1 MASEK
6 LYRNTL
12 NSKLRNV
19 RKFEVDLLAFKKLS
33 KKLSRKKKPQQQ
45 NSKQTGNKDNKI
57 NFKWVLLFTY
67 MRAL

>member
-19 RKFEVDLLAFKKLS
+19 RKFEVDLLAFKKLF
-33 KKLSRKKKPQQQ
+33 KKLSRKKKTTTTKQQTNRQQRQQ
-45 NSKQTGNKDNKI
+45 NN
-57 NFKWVLLFTY
+57 L
-67 MRAL
+67 

>member
-57 NFKWVLLFTY
+57 NFK
-67 MRAL
+67 